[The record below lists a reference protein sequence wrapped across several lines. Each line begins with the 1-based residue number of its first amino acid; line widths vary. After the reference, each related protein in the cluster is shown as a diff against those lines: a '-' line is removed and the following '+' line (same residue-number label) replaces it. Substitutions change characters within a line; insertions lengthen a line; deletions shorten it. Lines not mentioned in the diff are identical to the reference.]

1 MADDRRAGAIAR
13 ATAETSVELTI
24 DLDGGAVEIAT
35 SIDFLDHM
43 LEAFAKHSGCGLF
56 VRASGDGMDNHH
68 VIEDVGIALGKAI
81 SDALGEK
88 RGIVRFGSA
97 MVPLDEA
104 LIAASID
111 ISGRPFLNFRVSF
124 LRENLA
130 AMPTEMIGEF
140 FRALTDNA
148 KDHAA
153 SGPDERARRASR
165 LRGIVQSVRACI
177 RDGQSAYRRD
187 ERSIDQRRARV
198 TPSCWRSSITAAATS
213 VRS

>member
-124 LRENLA
+124 LRENLG

-148 KDHAA
+148 KITLHLVQMNGHVAHHVCEA
-153 SGPDERARRASR
+153 SFKAFARAFAM
-165 LRGIVQSVRACI
+165 AK
-177 RDGQSAYRRD
+177 
-187 ERSIDQRRARV
+187 AR
-198 TPSCWRSSITAAATS
+198 TGETS
-213 VRS
+213 VPSTKGVLE

>member
-1 MADDRRAGAIAR
+1 MTQRRAGAIAR
-13 ATAETSVELTI
+13 TTSETSIELTI
-24 DLDGGAVEIAT
+24 DLDGGPVEIST

-88 RGIVRFGSA
+88 RGISRFGSV

-104 LIAASID
+104 LVAAAVD

-124 LRENLA
+124 LRDDLGQL
-130 AMPTEMIGEF
+130 PTEMIGEF

-148 KDHAA
+148 KITLHLIQMHGHVAHHVCEA
-153 SGPDERARRASR
+153 TFKAFARAFAMAKERTSD
-165 LRGIVQSVRACI
+165 QSV
-177 RDGQSAYRRD
+177 
-187 ERSIDQRRARV
+187 
-198 TPSCWRSSITAAATS
+198 PSTKGLLE
-213 VRS
+213 